1 MKLQST
7 ALLGALSAMAFAAA
21 SGAAFA
27 QTNWTL
33 EGITF
38 DQRAGWCSKNA
49 VQDGVPVLEIRPCGS
64 DFPYMSVGKIVPP
77 EQAKNLNVADLLA
90 DAAKDAS
97 TDESRASILKL
108 ASDKYGACTTQS
120 FSVDQHPI
128 PGISGFAKLG
138 SYNCPAASNGKVD
151 YRNFTTLVRR
161 PDGAIWAVAFDYPTS
176 PMSADDT
183 AMITSAIGRIAA
195 AP

>member
-7 ALLGALSAMAFAAA
+7 APLVALLALAFAAV

-27 QTNWTL
+27 QSNWML

-49 VQDGVPVLEIRPCGS
+49 VQDGIAVLEIRPCAS
-64 DFPYMSVGKIVPP
+64 DFPYMSVGKVVSP
-77 EQAKNLNVADLLA
+77 EQAKDLNVADLLSN
-90 DAAKDAS
+90 AAKEAS
-97 TDESRASILKL
+97 TDENRASILKL
-108 ASDKYGACTTQS
+108 ATDKYGACTTQS

-128 PGISGFAKLG
+128 PGISGFAKLAN
-138 SYNCPAASNGKVD
+138 YNCPAASNGRVD

-161 PDGAIWAVAFDYPTS
+161 PDGAIWAVAFDYPIA